1 MRAPWWP
8 CYNSGTGA
16 GSCTGQPE
24 RIEKMQQH
32 LIDKVLEQI
41 VRDVESG
48 DLTAIEELIADIPAD
63 KAVHF
68 LSEQLQG
75 DAK

>member
-1 MRAPWWP
+1 
-8 CYNSGTGA
+8 
-16 GSCTGQPE
+16 
-24 RIEKMQQH
+24 MQQH

-41 VRDVESG
+41 VRDVEAG

-68 LSEQLQG
+68 LSELQG
-75 DAK
+75 GAK